1 LGSSPAWRAIMSR
14 RFINALLVCLAFA
27 ASAAS
32 AVALNPRG
40 IGQVLIYPY
49 YTVNRGQDTLFTLV
63 NSSDTAKVARVRFLE
78 GYDGRTVFATYVF
91 LSAHDVWTAAITEV
105 ADDGGAK
112 IATADASCTYP
123 AMPTPT
129 AIFTDD
135 DFTGSNADTGP
146 TSLTRTREGSIEVI
160 EAADIAHGSAAE
172 MAVTHIQNGT
182 PGGGVPACSF
192 ATGSNVQ
199 PVNLNDL
206 APPTGGLYGSGSI
219 VNVPQGTLFAYSATA
234 LAGFTDV
241 LPVDDLTDSAQPA
254 LDQAHSTASSRTA
267 RAYVDVAGRPLAVD
281 YDRGIDAVSAVLM
294 SDTIENEFLTTVA
307 LGAAT
312 DWVVTFPTKRYYV
325 DSRISGTPFAPFDET
340 FGDHDSGDE
349 QVTGQSRI
357 VYDGSIFDR
366 EEMGSPTF
374 SCGFICPGGV
384 FPPALPFQVNVVNF
398 VSDSIPGTPS
408 AVLGSVLTTPYLS
421 PILFPPPNFPSGW
434 MRMNFNPHALPG
446 GIIEPNDAVA
456 LGGLPTVGFMV
467 YSVIN
472 ANARPGVLGN
482 YGGTFPHRSTLACGD
497 INGQPCP
504 SIID

>member
-1 LGSSPAWRAIMSR
+1 MSR
-14 RFINALLVCLAFA
+14 RLIDGLLVYLAFA

-49 YTVNRGQDTLFTLV
+49 YTVNRGQDTLVTLV
-63 NSSDTAKVARVRFLE
+63 NTAYTAKVARVRFLE

-91 LSAHDVWTAAITEV
+91 LSAHDVWTAAITQV

-123 AMPTPT
+123 AMPTHT

-160 EAADIAHGSAAE
+160 EAADIVHGSAAE

-219 VNVPQGTLFAYSATA
+219 VNVSQGTLFAYSATA

-241 LPVDDLTDSAQPA
+241 LPVDDLTDPAQPA
-254 LDQAHSTASSRTA
+254 LDQAHSNASSRTA
-267 RAYVDVAGRPLAVD
+267 RAYVDVADRPFAID
-281 YDRGIDAVSAVLM
+281 YDRGIDAVSALLM
-294 SDTIENEFLTTVA
+294 AETVENEFLTTPA

-325 DSRISGTPFAPFDET
+325 DPRIAGTPFAPFDQT
-340 FGDHDSGDE
+340 FGAHDYGD
-349 QVTGQSRI
+349 VRVAGQSRI
-357 VYDGSIFDR
+357 VYDASIYDH

-374 SCGFICPGGV
+374 GCGFICPRGV
-384 FPPALPFQVNVVNF
+384 FPPTLPFQVNVVNF
-398 VSDSIPGTPS
+398 VRDSEIGTPS

-421 PILFPPPNFPSGW
+421 QFLSPSPNFTSGW
-434 MRMNFNPHALPG
+434 MQMRFNPHALPG
-446 GIIEPNDAVA
+446 GVTGSNDAVA
-456 LGGLPTVGFMV
+456 LSGLPMVGFMV
-467 YSVIN
+467 YNVVN
-472 ANARPGVLGN
+472 ANAEPGILGN
-482 YGGTFPHRSTLACGD
+482 YGGAFAHRSTLDCGD

-504 SIID
+504 DVGN